1 MHVQRKTQKAMQQP
15 QLDLHHFANLPTIK
29 PPPKH
34 VIVGEYEWFLMPTT
48 SRNMGPSDG
57 MTSVP
62 IDGRHFVSYFISLNL
77 GF

>member
-1 MHVQRKTQKAMQQP
+1 MHVQRNTQKAMQQP

-29 PPPKH
+29 PPPNQ
-34 VIVGEYEWFLMPTT
+34 VVVGEYGWSLMPTT
-48 SRNMGPSDG
+48 SRNMVPLDG

-62 IDGRHFVSYFISLNL
+62 IDGRHFVSFFINLNR

>member
-15 QLDLHHFANLPTIK
+15 QLDLHHFANFPTIK
-29 PPPKH
+29 PPPKQ
-34 VIVGEYEWFLMPTT
+34 VVVGEYKWSLMPTT
-48 SRNMGPSDG
+48 SRNTGPLDD

-62 IDGRHFVSYFISLNL
+62 IDRRHFVSCFISLNL